1 MSTFWQVIDGVV
13 INMDMVTKI
22 VDSDGDADTKPITRI
37 DFVDGEHVYL
47 GGEDRD
53 KFWRCIKRENFT
65 TY

>member
-1 MSTFWQVIDGVV
+1 MSNLWTVIDGVV

-47 GGEDRD
+47 DDEVRDR
-53 KFWRCIKRENFT
+53 FLSCIRMETFV

>member
-1 MSTFWQVIDGVV
+1 MSNLWTVKDSVV
-13 INMDMVTKI
+13 INMDMITKI
-22 VDSDGDADTKPITRI
+22 VDDDGDAKATPITRI

-47 GGEDRD
+47 IGEDRD